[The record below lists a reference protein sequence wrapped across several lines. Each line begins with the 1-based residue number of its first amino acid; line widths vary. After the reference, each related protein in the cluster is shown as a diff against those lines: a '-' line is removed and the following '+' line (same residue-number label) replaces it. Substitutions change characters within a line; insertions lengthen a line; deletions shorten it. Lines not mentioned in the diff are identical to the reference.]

1 MFFFLQIWVR
11 QHDLERR
18 GGFVGADLKLRGRG
32 YVLVRGRVVS
42 LAMGRAGKGSFTKK
56 GLSDGPC

>member
-1 MFFFLQIWVR
+1 MR
-11 QHDLERR
+11 SEASRR
-18 GGFVGADLKLRGRG
+18 RFRWSVDLKLRGRG